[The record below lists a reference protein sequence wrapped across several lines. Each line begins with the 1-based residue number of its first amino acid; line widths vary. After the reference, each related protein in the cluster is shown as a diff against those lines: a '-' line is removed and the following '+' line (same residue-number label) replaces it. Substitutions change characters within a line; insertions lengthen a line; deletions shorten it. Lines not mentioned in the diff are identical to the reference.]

1 MNFVNIEYGR
11 VYFAKYLISP
21 LSNCRFISKH
31 SIMMIR
37 KAVSQIFNLNLI
49 IPSLSSSSSSLVE
62 EGGNNFN
69 RNNYM
74 KFMTPQQQIIH
85 NNNIKY
91 ITPQQQLILQKQ
103 LNTIVISDRNELDE
117 VYKMLHLLY
126 DKEYKIVK
134 YSPTLE
140 AEENNIKKFLE
151 FTVKLFSSCKM
162 FITLSHSEESA
173 NIIFMNPTAIVI
185 EARTMGSNAWH
196 PSYFASAVG
205 VNYYPSYSSYSSS
218 NRHRSKNSSVDINN
232 VLSIV
237 SSFLHSTS
245 DISTNTATADMNI
258 NNNNRNDNDKSAEI
272 SFLQKENNKLKEQ
285 ILNLLQQK

>member
-1 MNFVNIEYGR
+1 
-11 VYFAKYLISP
+11 
-21 LSNCRFISKH
+21 
-31 SIMMIR
+31 MIR

-272 SFLQKENNKLKEQ
+272 SSLQKENKKLKEQ

>member
-49 IPSLSSSSSSLVE
+49 ITSLSSSASLVE
-62 EGGNNFN
+62 EGGKNFN

-74 KFMTPQQQIIH
+74 KFMTPQQQIVY
-85 NNNIKY
+85 NNNIEFL
-91 ITPQQQLILQKQ
+91 TPQQQLILQKQ

-126 DKEYKIVK
+126 GKEYKIVK

-140 AEENNIKKFLE
+140 AEENNVKKFLE

-162 FITLSHSEESA
+162 FITLSQSEESA

-205 VNYYPSYSSYSSS
+205 VNYYPSYSSYSSYSSSSSSS

-232 VLSIV
+232 VLTIV

-245 DISTNTATADMNI
+245 DIYN
-258 NNNNRNDNDKSAEI
+258 KSAEI
-272 SFLQKENNKLKEQ
+272 SSLQKENKKLKEQ

>member
-49 IPSLSSSSSSLVE
+49 IPSLSSSASLVE

-74 KFMTPQQQIIH
+74 KFMTPQQQIVY
-85 NNNIKY
+85 NNNIEF

-126 DKEYKIVK
+126 GKEYTVVK

-140 AEENNIKKFLE
+140 AEENNVKKFLE

-218 NRHRSKNSSVDINN
+218 SSSNRHRSKNSSVDINN
-232 VLSIV
+232 VLTIV

-245 DISTNTATADMNI
+245 DIYN
-258 NNNNRNDNDKSAEI
+258 KSAEI
-272 SFLQKENNKLKEQ
+272 SSLQKENNKLKEQ

>member
-1 MNFVNIEYGR
+1 
-11 VYFAKYLISP
+11 
-21 LSNCRFISKH
+21 
-31 SIMMIR
+31 MIR

-49 IPSLSSSSSSLVE
+49 IPSLSSSASLVE
-62 EGGNNFN
+62 EGGNNFK

-85 NNNIKY
+85 NNNIKF

-117 VYKMLHLLY
+117 VYKLLHLLY
-126 DKEYKIVK
+126 GKEYKIVK

-140 AEENNIKKFLE
+140 AEENNVKKFLE

-185 EARTMGSNAWH
+185 EARTMGSSAWH

-218 NRHRSKNSSVDINN
+218 SSSSNIHRSKNSSVDINN
-232 VLSIV
+232 VLTIV

-245 DISTNTATADMNI
+245 DISSNTATADMNI

>member
-1 MNFVNIEYGR
+1 
-11 VYFAKYLISP
+11 
-21 LSNCRFISKH
+21 
-31 SIMMIR
+31 
-37 KAVSQIFNLNLI
+37 
-49 IPSLSSSSSSLVE
+49 
-62 EGGNNFN
+62 
-69 RNNYM
+69 
-74 KFMTPQQQIIH
+74 
-85 NNNIKY
+85 
-91 ITPQQQLILQKQ
+91 
-103 LNTIVISDRNELDE
+103 
-117 VYKMLHLLY
+117 MLHLLY
-126 DKEYKIVK
+126 GKEYKIVK
-134 YSPTLE
+134 YKVSPTLE
-140 AEENNIKKFLE
+140 AEENNVKIFLE

-205 VNYYPSYSSYSSS
+205 VNYYPSYSSYSS

>member
-49 IPSLSSSSSSLVE
+49 IPSLSSSSSLVE

-74 KFMTPQQQIIH
+74 KFMTPQQQIVY
-85 NNNIKY
+85 NNNIEF
-91 ITPQQQLILQKQ
+91 ITPQQELILRKQ

-126 DKEYKIVK
+126 GKEYKIVK

-140 AEENNIKKFLE
+140 AEENNVKKFLE

-205 VNYYPSYSSYSSS
+205 VNYYPSYSSSPSSS
-218 NRHRSKNSSVDINN
+218 RHRSKNSSVDINN
-232 VLSIV
+232 VLTIV

-245 DISTNTATADMNI
+245 DIYN
-258 NNNNRNDNDKSAEI
+258 KSAEI
-272 SFLQKENNKLKEQ
+272 SSLQKENKKLKEQ
-285 ILNLLQQK
+285 ILNLLQQI